1 MKEGKTPEVNVP
13 WGDAK
18 ARELNRK
25 RPERVKMQKDRE
37 KRRSEEE
44 KKEMLRRKSPEELE
58 SDPRTTGALEAI
70 RRAILGKKKEK

>member
-44 KKEMLRRKSPEELE
+44 KKEMAKQ
-58 SDPRTTGALEAI
+58 
-70 RRAILGKKKEK
+70 